1 MLDLVLGNLRDIGYA
16 AALLAVVWLAN
27 FLLDIYYNIKV
38 VHRCW
43 SCKCVYNDVI
53 KFFAVCAGVTLLT
66 IAISAFPRFISV
78 VGLTVPEEYV
88 DVMSVLSIVA
98 LFAKGIYEYTASAV
112 KKLNGILKD
121 GLEDDG
127 DDGAAES
134 MADKNKE

>member
-1 MLDLVLGNLRDIGYA
+1 MLDLILENLTDIGYA
-16 AALLAVVWLAN
+16 SILLAIVWLAN
-27 FLLDIYYNIKV
+27 FLLDIYYNIKI

-43 SCKCVYNDVI
+43 NCKCMYDDII

-66 IAISAFPRFISV
+66 IAISAFPRFISM

-112 KKLNGILKD
+112 RKLSGILKD
-121 GLEDDG
+121 GLDD
-127 DDGAAES
+127 E
-134 MADKNKE
+134 KQ